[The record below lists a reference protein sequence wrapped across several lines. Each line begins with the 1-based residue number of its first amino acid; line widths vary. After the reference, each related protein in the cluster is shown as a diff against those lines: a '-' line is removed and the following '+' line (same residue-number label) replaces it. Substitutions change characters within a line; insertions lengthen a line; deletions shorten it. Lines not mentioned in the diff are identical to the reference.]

1 MARCG
6 VADGI
11 SSIVCT
17 NIHSEPGAV
26 FRKGLS
32 HVALGAEG
40 SEVGFERRV
49 SIQAEDAWR
58 RIHCRVRRSVSQQSA
73 QANSATF
80 VTTSD
85 DLDDRRPSGA
95 PPALYYV

>member
-17 NIHSEPGAV
+17 NIHSEPGAA

-58 RIHCRVRRSVSQQSA
+58 RIHCVRSSVSQQSA